1 MDTEVAQWMLLSNVV
16 LNNFTMTDYE
26 SKEEREFKETKT
38 NSEEALDDAGEELE
52 NAGDKV
58 KAGAKAVGNK
68 LADPDRNLETEYQKE
83 KIKEKL
89 D

>member
-1 MDTEVAQWMLLSNVV
+1 MDSKVAQWTLLSNVV
-16 LNNFTMTDYE
+16 PSNFTMADYE
-26 SKEEREFKETKT
+26 SNEEREFKETKI

-68 LADPDRNLETEYQKE
+68 LADPDRDLETEYQKE

>member
-1 MDTEVAQWMLLSNVV
+1 MDSEVAQWALLRNVV
-16 LNNFTMTDYE
+16 LNNFTMADYE
-26 SKEEREFKETKT
+26 SNEKREFKESKT

-83 KIKEKL
+83 KIK
-89 D
+89 